1 MRAAIARLIL
11 QKGFS
16 MSKFRTLLL
25 VSTLIPLAACG
36 ADNVASPG
44 EGVIIVSTPGPSS
57 PAPTPGPSAPAPTPG
72 GPFTGATPAGFIDR
86 GVIGGRR
93 VFELPP
99 RFTQDTTIQNLPGAV
114 YQIAGPVNV
123 GTDVGGDGAAAG
135 GQSVTLT
142 IQAGTILVATD
153 GSYLVVNRGSRLNA
167 IGTATAPIIFTAD
180 DQITGTVQD
189 TSQGLWGGVILLGRA
204 PISDCNTQVAGGSAG
219 CQQVIEGTT
228 NSLYGGNQPN
238 DNSGSLRFVQ
248 FRYSGTVIAP
258 GNELQGLTMGGVGQL
273 TTVDH
278 IQVHN
283 SSDDGIEIFGG
294 RVNTKFLALTG
305 IDDDGLDTDLGY
317 RGTSQF
323 VIGVQRDNQNGD
335 SMIEADSNGN
345 EDALPRQYTRVSNAT
360 FVQRSTVQGGNVI
373 LLRGG
378 ADYALLNSVV
388 VGPQACLD
396 IDETGGTTTRGA
408 DATTQ
413 DLGAPVFRSVV
424 LACPTAFRSDGNVT
438 PEVVGTIFGSG
449 TNGNNS
455 AFTASLTSVFINGT
469 NENGVTAT
477 DPTPFNADTLA
488 GSGQPNTG
496 APNRLEAVTF
506 IGAVRNQQDVT
517 TNFGGWTCNASYV
530 SFGSTSGSCT
540 ALPAI
545 PT

>member
-1 MRAAIARLIL
+1 
-11 QKGFS
+11 
-16 MSKFRTLLL
+16 
-25 VSTLIPLAACG
+25 
-36 ADNVASPG
+36 
-44 EGVIIVSTPGPSS
+44 VIIVPTPAPSTP
-57 PAPTPGPSAPAPTPG
+57 APPPPPPPPTG
-72 GPFTGATPAGFIDR
+72 GAFTGATPAGFIDR
-86 GVIGGRR
+86 GVQGGRR
-93 VFELPP
+93 VFEMPS
-99 RFTQDTTIQNLPGAV
+99 RFTQDTVIQNLPGAV
-114 YQIAGPVNV
+114 YQINGPVNV
-123 GTDVGGDGAAAG
+123 GSDVGGDGAAAG

-142 IQAGTILVATD
+142 IQPGVIVVATD
-153 GSYLVVNRGSRLNA
+153 GTSYLVVNRGSRLNA
-167 IGTATAPIIFTAD
+167 VGSASQPIIFTAD
-180 DQITGTVQD
+180 DQLTGTVSD
-189 TSQGLWGGVILLGRA
+189 SSQGLWGGIILLGRA
-204 PISDCNTQVAGGSAG
+204 PISDCNTQVAGGSAN

-228 NSLYGGNQPN
+228 ASLYGGNQPN

-248 FRYSGTVIAP
+248 IRYSGVVIAP

-278 IQVHN
+278 VQVHN

-294 RVNTKFLALTG
+294 RVNTKYLAITG
-305 IDDDGLDTDLGY
+305 ADDDGLDTDLGY

-323 VIGVQRDNQNGD
+323 LIGVQRDTNNGD

-378 ADYALLNSVV
+378 TDYALLNSVV
-388 VGPQACLD
+388 TGPQACLD
-396 IDETGGTTTRGA
+396 IDEAGGSATRAA
-408 DATTQ
+408 DANLQ
-413 DLGAPVFRSVV
+413 DLGPPVFRSVV

-438 PEVVGTIFGSG
+438 PEAVATIFGSG
-449 TNGNNS
+449 SNNNNS
-455 AFTASLTSVFINGT
+455 AFTASLASVFINGT

-477 DPTPFNADTLA
+477 DPTTFNADQFA
-488 GSGQPNTG
+488 GASQPNTA

-506 IGAVRNQQDVT
+506 IGAARNQADVN

-530 SFGSTSGSCT
+530 TFATNSGSCT